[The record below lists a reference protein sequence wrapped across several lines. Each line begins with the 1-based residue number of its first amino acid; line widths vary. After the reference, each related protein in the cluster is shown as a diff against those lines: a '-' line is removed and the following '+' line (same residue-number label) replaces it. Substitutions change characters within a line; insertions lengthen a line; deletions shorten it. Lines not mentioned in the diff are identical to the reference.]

1 MFSGHFR
8 FRPFEKK
15 GSIARKKM
23 DKRATILVVD
33 DENGVRQSFNMVL
46 KDDYHVLL
54 ASNGE
59 EAMEIFK
66 KNRIDLILQDIR
78 LPDTD
83 GISLLKKLKE
93 IEPNTEIIMVTA
105 VKQIQTA
112 VKAIKIGAYEY
123 VIKPFVVDDVLSIIG
138 RALEK
143 GRLVREVTY
152 LRSELERYKP
162 FEKMVGNDET
172 MLDLFQY
179 ISTIAESDGAVLIQG
194 ESGTGKELVA
204 RAIHNRSPRKKQPF
218 VVVNCAAIP
227 STLLESEVFG
237 HSKGAFTGA
246 NRTTVGKFEFAD
258 KGTVFLDDVDTLDF
272 TMQGKLLRVIQEKE
286 FERLGNPRIINVDIR
301 FVAAS
306 NKNLPTFISQG
317 GFREDLFYR
326 LNVFPVNLPPLRDR
340 KGDIPLLLNHFLGL
354 YSRKT
359 GRKVQAFSEK
369 ALNALMAYDWPGNVR
384 ELENLVERF
393 ATITRKQV
401 IDIHDISSPD
411 VVSTPTK
418 PMKLKDAVNEFE
430 KKYIGNIMESV
441 GGNRKQAAE
450 ILGIHRNTLLGKIND
465 LHIKS

>member
-1 MFSGHFR
+1 
-8 FRPFEKK
+8 
-15 GSIARKKM
+15 M

>member
-1 MFSGHFR
+1 MN
-8 FRPFEKK
+8 EK
-15 GSIARKKM
+15 S
-23 DKRATILVVD
+23 TILVVD

-46 KDDYHVLL
+46 KDDYYVLL
-54 ASNGE
+54 AANGE
-59 EAMEIFK
+59 EALTIFK
-66 KNRIDLILQDIR
+66 KNRVDLILMDIR

-105 VKQIQTA
+105 VKEIQTA

-123 VIKPFVVDDVLSIIG
+123 VIKPFVVDDVLTIIG

-172 MLDLFQY
+172 MLKLFEF

-204 RAIHNRSPRKKQPF
+204 RAIHNLSPRKNQPF

-246 NRTTVGKFEFAD
+246 TRTTVGKFELAD

-317 GFREDLFYR
+317 DFREDLFYR
-326 LNVFPVNLPPLRDR
+326 LNVFPVNLPPLRER
-340 KGDIPLLLNHFLGL
+340 KGDIPLLLNHFLAL

-359 GRKVQAFSEK
+359 GKKVQAFSEK

-393 ATITRKQV
+393 ATITRKKV
-401 IDIHDISSPD
+401 IDIHDISAPD
-411 VVSTPTK
+411 VVSSPAK

-430 KKYIGNIMESV
+430 KKYIENIMESV
-441 GGNRKQAAE
+441 GGNRKRAAE

-465 LHIKS
+465 LHIKP